1 MSGFAADH
9 SFLYFKGLEK
19 NVPTGVIVLSNLNQ
33 KILDKRLKRK
43 SVYQLIYTVVL
54 QIPFG
59 LVATY
64 GQIAKIVGGCTPRM
78 VGYAMA
84 ALNRG
89 ADVPW
94 QRVINHKG
102 RISARKSG
110 PGDIIQRKLLEM
122 EGVEFDGN
130 DGIDLKKFR
139 WMGPA
144 GLKVK

>member
-1 MSGFAADH
+1 M
-9 SFLYFKGLEK
+9 
-19 NVPTGVIVLSNLNQ
+19 
-33 KILDKRLKRK
+33 
-43 SVYQLIYTVVL
+43 IYAVVL

-59 LVATY
+59 QVATY

-84 ALNRG
+84 ALDRG

-110 PGDIIQRKLLEM
+110 PGGIIQRKLLEM
-122 EGVEFDGN
+122 EGIEFDGN
-130 DGIDLKKFR
+130 GGLDLKKFR
-139 WMGPA
+139 WKGPA
-144 GLKVK
+144 GIEGD